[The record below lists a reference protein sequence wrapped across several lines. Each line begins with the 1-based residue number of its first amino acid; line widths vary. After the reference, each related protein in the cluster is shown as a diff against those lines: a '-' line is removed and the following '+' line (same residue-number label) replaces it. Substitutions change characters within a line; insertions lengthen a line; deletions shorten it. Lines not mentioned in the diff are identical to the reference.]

1 MFMSYPS
8 TRMLGHWP
16 IKASDSRRISGSTAS
31 STASSFSRPD
41 VSHEQGSE
49 LVGVFAPQEIL
60 AALDRHGVRYVVIG
74 GLAAI
79 LHGAPHVTTDVDIV
93 PEEALRNLER
103 LSEVL
108 RELNAKIRV
117 AGEEDGVPFGHDA
130 DSLAR
135 VRIWNLVTDRG
146 NLDIT
151 FQPSGTYG
159 YEDLRRDAVRM
170 TVRGVEVPVAALAD
184 VIRSKEAA
192 GRERDRAILPTLRR
206 ILARQSGEG
215 SG

>member
-1 MFMSYPS
+1 
-8 TRMLGHWP
+8 
-16 IKASDSRRISGSTAS
+16 
-31 STASSFSRPD
+31 
-41 VSHEQGSE
+41 
-49 LVGVFAPQEIL
+49 VGVFAPQEIL

-117 AGEEDGVPFGHDA
+117 AGEGDGVPFGHDA

-151 FQPSGTYG
+151 FQPSGTHG
-159 YEDLRRDAVRM
+159 YEDLRRDAVQM
-170 TVRGVEVPVAALAD
+170 TVRGVEVPVASLAD

-206 ILARQSGEG
+206 ILERQSRAG

>member
-1 MFMSYPS
+1 M
-8 TRMLGHWP
+8 R
-16 IKASDSRRISGSTAS
+16 GSTVS
-31 STASSFSRPD
+31 SMGSSSWRSVGARERRDD
-41 VSHEQGSE
+41 VEEH
-49 LVGVFAPQEIL
+49 FAPQEIL
-60 AALDRHGVRYVVIG
+60 AALDRHQVRYVVIG

-79 LHGAPHVTTDVDIV
+79 LHGAAHVTTDVDIV
-93 PEEALRNLER
+93 PEEALRNLKR
-103 LSEVL
+103 LSAAL
-108 RELNAKIRV
+108 QELNARIRV
-117 AGEEDGVPFGHDA
+117 AGEVEGVPFGHDA
-130 DSLAR
+130 ESLMR

-170 TVRGVEVPVAALAD
+170 RVRGVDVPVAALAD

-206 ILARQSGEG
+206 LLDQQKADER
-215 SG
+215 

>member
-1 MFMSYPS
+1 
-8 TRMLGHWP
+8 
-16 IKASDSRRISGSTAS
+16 
-31 STASSFSRPD
+31 
-41 VSHEQGSE
+41 
-49 LVGVFAPQEIL
+49 VGVFAPQEIL

-151 FQPSGTYG
+151 FQPSGTHG
-159 YEDLRRDAVRM
+159 YEDLRRDAVQM
-170 TVRGVEVPVAALAD
+170 TVRGVEVPVASLAD

-206 ILARQSGEG
+206 ILERQSGAG

>member
-1 MFMSYPS
+1 M
-8 TRMLGHWP
+8 
-16 IKASDSRRISGSTAS
+16 
-31 STASSFSRPD
+31 
-41 VSHEQGSE
+41 
-49 LVGVFAPQEIL
+49 GVFAPQEIL

-103 LSEVL
+103 LSVVL

-135 VRIWNLVTDRG
+135 VRIWNLVTDVG

-192 GRERDRAILPTLRR
+192 DRQRDRAILPTLRR
-206 ILARQSGEG
+206 ILERQSGEG
-215 SG
+215 GG